1 MGKADKQKRNLEKRL
16 MTKIQFDT
24 RNMTRMVIRRES
36 DDKCIEVNWADEDV
50 AEQIEEFSKGTNGR
64 VKSRG

>member
-16 MTKIQFDT
+16 ATNIQFDT

-36 DDKCIEVNWADEDV
+36 DDKCIEVNWADEGTAKKV
-50 AEQIEEFSKGTNGR
+50 EEFCKGTNGR
-64 VKSRG
+64 VKSQG